1 MEHTCNFFFQK
12 ELFYVCPTAFIG
24 ELYLCQSAE
33 PAQMRMSTWIFA
45 WDEGWRGNQTAIPGL
60 AFLETLLDIN
70 LLVEQDAFKKSVGCF
85 MQKGKF
91 FRVNWKKGLFLKRT
105 GGGGKVITLKYH
117 LGDLWTKFLEFSMAH
132 WRVSPEDARSSHRD
146 NPPY

>member
-105 GGGGKVITLKYH
+105 GGGGEGDNTKISSGWSLNKIPRVQHGTLKGFPRGCQE
-117 LGDLWTKFLEFSMAH
+117 LPQG
-132 WRVSPEDARSSHRD
+132 
-146 NPPY
+146 